1 MSSFLIIPLKKT
13 QAVDFI
19 KPLSNYI
26 KNTFSGEVLN
36 EVKDS
41 LAELNQLRSNAVVRS
56 LDKHE
61 TSLEVI
67 QRYSKN
73 FFHSFIYL
81 IYLYRKK

>member
-81 IYLYRKK
+81 SNLFV

>member
-1 MSSFLIIPLKKT
+1 MSSFIIISLKKT
-13 QAVDFI
+13 QTVDFI

-67 QRYSKN
+67 QR
-73 FFHSFIYL
+73 
-81 IYLYRKK
+81 

>member
-13 QAVDFI
+13 QPVDFI

-67 QRYSKN
+67 QR
-73 FFHSFIYL
+73 
-81 IYLYRKK
+81 

>member
-13 QAVDFI
+13 QSVDFI

-61 TSLEVI
+61 TSLEVL
-67 QRYSKN
+67 QR
-73 FFHSFIYL
+73 
-81 IYLYRKK
+81 